1 MMMNLLSLQQETNS
15 LIQDLNG
22 KDISSMSLI
31 QKANYSNRIVK
42 VRMSLEA
49 YRNTPGVNEFTNAL
63 DHLRVKLAEVS
74 QQETRQQAN
83 GKRAEVIQN
92 GLKETPYAIPQSF
105 YTVFGQNGQR

>member
-1 MMMNLLSLQQETNS
+1 MMMNLLSLQQEANG

-22 KDISSMSLI
+22 KDISLMSLR
-31 QKANYSNRIVK
+31 QKASYSNRIVK

-49 YRNTPGVNEFTNAL
+49 YRNTPGVNELTNAL
-63 DHLRVKLAEVS
+63 DYLRVKLAEVP